1 MSVAPLGVVYICN
14 ISSLAVDQKQRRA
27 PCSKYT
33 VREGRELEHIRE
45 LKRTPRRWL
54 DVALRVLPRASLA
67 THFRE
72 GLRRGSRILS
82 PSGRL
87 QYGATY
93 KSNKVAFLP
102 THFPCIWIHSGS
114 ALRQYPMTEHRRSL
128 SSIFDN
134 HVRCGLCSGFISG
147 LT

>member
-33 VREGRELEHIRE
+33 VGEGRELEHIRE
-45 LKRTPRRWL
+45 IERAPRRWL

-87 QYGATY
+87 QYGGRVRVIR
-93 KSNKVAFLP
+93 SPSFPPAFLA
-102 THFPCIWIHSGS
+102 SGS
-114 ALRQYPMTEHRRSL
+114 ILDLRFVNTP
-128 SSIFDN
+128 
-134 HVRCGLCSGFISG
+134 
-147 LT
+147 